1 MGMGWW
7 WGILVYMCYMRVCR
21 TFVLGS
27 IVSRRE
33 GMEWYVLSRVI
44 HSQLA
49 PGEGGVHGSPK
60 VTAVW
65 YDTRCDKALGPS
77 ERWILT
83 PTGSLRLPRALG
95 VAGT

>member
-1 MGMGWW
+1 MVC
-7 WGILVYMCYMRVCR
+7 LVSCD
-21 TFVLGS
+21 S
-27 IVSRRE
+27 
-33 GMEWYVLSRVI
+33 LSAR
-44 HSQLA
+44 SGGG
-49 PGEGGVHGSPK
+49 GEGGVHGSPK